1 MIYSPKAIR
10 WVDCLEFLAILGF
23 ALLLPASLP
32 AGGAD
37 RLPLELRRRQ
47 SGRDPLVVP
56 FAALLRSA
64 PRHEAPPL
72 QRLTSGQPMRVLRS
86 WQSPS
91 GRRWFQVSVAS
102 AGLGNVQRGWLKVS

>member
-72 QRLTSGQPMRVLRS
+72 QRLTSVSLCGCCAV
-86 WQSPS
+86 
-91 GRRWFQVSVAS
+91 GRALQDVDGFRFQWPL
-102 AGLGNVQRGWLKVS
+102 LGWATFNVVG